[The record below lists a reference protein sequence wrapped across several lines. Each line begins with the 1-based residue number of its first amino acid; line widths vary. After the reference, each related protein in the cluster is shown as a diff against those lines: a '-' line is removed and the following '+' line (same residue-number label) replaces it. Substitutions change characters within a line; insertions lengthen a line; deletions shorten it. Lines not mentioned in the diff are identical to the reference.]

1 MCVQPVS
8 EESPLPAD
16 ERQLAASEKVTDV
29 RLPRHLVAEKY
40 KLKLIPFIIPGNFT
54 IKGFVEVLLE
64 ADEDMLLW
72 IKYCNERYY
81 SVVLHTGIILE
92 EVQAFLLYLF

>member
-1 MCVQPVS
+1 VS

-54 IKGFVEVLLE
+54 IKGSVEVILE
-64 ADEDMLLW
+64 VDEDTLLW
-72 IKYCNERYY
+72 MKSYCSIAQRDCCKPSINKDP
-81 SVVLHTGIILE
+81 
-92 EVQAFLLYLF
+92 FLDRLTWPMP